1 MFLDSVSDVT
11 FFCFI
16 YYIIVIDVIYI
27 FLLSVFV
34 PPSVELLSFQ
44 ASSLMI
50 VCLLGHKTTLAPSL
64 LNGWIRSVAGI
75 ARACEEAKD
84 LHWFRLSLIALIN
97 LVQVLCCDGIYNFFC
112 LINGIDPIF
121 FLLCHAY
128 FFNLVILSFF
138 VVFEF
143 S

>member
-1 MFLDSVSDVT
+1 M
-11 FFCFI
+11 
-16 YYIIVIDVIYI
+16 
-27 FLLSVFV
+27 FV
-34 PPSVELLSFQ
+34 PPSVTLLSFQ

-64 LNGWIRSVAGI
+64 LNGLIRSVAGI

-97 LVQVLCCDGIYNFFC
+97 LVQVLCCDRIFNFFC
-112 LINGIDPIF
+112 LINDFEHIF

-128 FFNLVILSFF
+128 FF
-138 VVFEF
+138 
-143 S
+143 